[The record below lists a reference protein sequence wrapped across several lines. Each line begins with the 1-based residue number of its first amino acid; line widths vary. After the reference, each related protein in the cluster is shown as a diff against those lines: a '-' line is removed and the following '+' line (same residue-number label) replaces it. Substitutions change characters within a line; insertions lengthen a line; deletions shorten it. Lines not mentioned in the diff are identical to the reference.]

1 MKTYSIIWK
10 TKPTQ
15 YIQIQFNM
23 FLDENKLF
31 VQKKQSL
38 KDVHLKESEKPSQ
51 LASSRLL
58 LMSDPELIQSFTMR
72 GLAFCNHITCVTSN
86 LAWISDEN
94 HLILTNNAGHT
105 IYWDY
110 LRNRQGNHTII
121 SNNELIYID
130 EKKTILWYC

>member
-1 MKTYSIIWK
+1 MNLFSKMKTYSTFLK

-15 YIQIQFNM
+15 HILIQFNM
-23 FLDENKLF
+23 FLDDNKLF

-38 KDVHLKESEKPSQ
+38 KDVHLKESEKLSQ
-51 LASSRLL
+51 LSSSRLL

-72 GLAFCNHITCVTSN
+72 GLAFCNHITCMTSN

-105 IYWDY
+105 IKRW
-110 LRNRQGNHTII
+110 GF
-121 SNNELIYID
+121 
-130 EKKTILWYC
+130 